1 MAFAVM
7 TAVCPEEEDSPAAA
21 AAAALVEAAVDVHG
35 ADAARGTLPAAL
47 MIWEKISFYRL
58 CQLR

>member
-7 TAVCPEEEDSPAAA
+7 TAVCPEEEDGPAAA
-21 AAAALVEAAVDVHG
+21 ASAAALVEAAVDVHG

-47 MIWEKISFYRL
+47 KREYFQFTW
-58 CQLR
+58 

>member
-1 MAFAVM
+1 MAVR
-7 TAVCPEEEDSPAAA
+7 PDDRP

-47 MIWEKISFYRL
+47 KIKYFLIRGAVILHRSVIKPF
-58 CQLR
+58 LRFRE